1 MSQKRLRRG
10 LYGDQANKL
19 FNRQTPERV
28 YRFVLSWGDGNY
40 WYNGFVPTIC
50 SFDGITIRMYYDD
63 HLPAHFHVA
72 FSGEFAKVGIDP
84 ITILAGTM
92 PRNIRSKVFE
102 WAAIHQAE
110 L

>member
-1 MSQKRLRRG
+1 ME
-10 LYGDQANKL
+10 NT
-19 FNRQTPERV
+19 N
-28 YRFVLSWGDGNY
+28 GNY
-40 WYNGFVPTIC
+40 WYNNFVPTIC

-102 WAAIHQAE
+102 WTAIHQAE
-110 L
+110 LRANWELAKGHQPLFQIEPLD

>member
-1 MSQKRLRRG
+1 M
-10 LYGDQANKL
+10 
-19 FNRQTPERV
+19 
-28 YRFVLSWGDGNY
+28 LSWGDGNY